1 MQPAKASLPASRGR
15 AEVERVRATL
25 RTLVDLSGMSRR
37 EVRRRLA
44 AAGSGMNLA
53 GLLSGRLDLKL
64 RHVVDLGRVLG
75 VEPGEFFRLVFGAGE
90 AGQRSPL
97 LRRLEGLIAPGRRQ
111 AAERGAAAGREELE
125 ALSLRVE
132 KLAGRVED
140 LLAGWP
146 CDGSLPSLRISQISR
161 AARSRS
167 RPAGARRSSAIR
179 GRDGQ
184 GPAG

>member
-1 MQPAKASLPASRGR
+1 MQPAKAALPATRGR
-15 AEVERVRATL
+15 AEVERARATL

-44 AAGSGMNLA
+44 AQGSGINLA

-64 RHVVDLGRVLG
+64 RHVIDLGRVLG

-111 AAERGAAAGREELE
+111 RAERGGAVGREELE
-125 ALSLRVE
+125 ALERRVE
-132 KLAGRVED
+132 GLADLVEQ
-140 LLAGWP
+140 LLVASR
-146 CDGSLPSLRISQISR
+146 DERSLSGAFPARISRRGSR
-161 AARSRS
+161 A
-167 RPAGARRSSAIR
+167 RPAVRRSSAIR
-179 GRDGQ
+179 GREASDRG
-184 GPAG
+184 